1 MLTQPSNCLLDRC
14 PGKMAGQM
22 VVCAPHWVY
31 LSEGLRRETV
41 AVHNALAAQHAVGN
55 VRRATREAWKALL
68 PRISE
73 ELAAAHGSLQATLGA
88 PLGPHG
94 LDWQRASAVIAARDE
109 G

>member
-22 VVCAPHWVY
+22 VVCAPHWPY
-31 LSEGLRRETV
+31 LSEALRREIV
-41 AVHNALAAQHAVGN
+41 ATHNALAEQQAVGN

-68 PRISE
+68 LRITS
-73 ELAAAHGSLQATLGA
+73 ELAEAQAALELALGA
-88 PLGPHG
+88 PVAAHG